1 MARPKTAA
9 PRQSKATMQNAC
21 FWLAMRPEGTDLAVA
36 VDLVKVLFDMTGDE
50 VAERIATIKQ
60 MVR

>member
-1 MARPKTAA
+1 MARAKATA

-21 FWLAMRPEGTDLAVA
+21 FWLATRPDGTDLSVA
-36 VDLVKVLFDMTGDE
+36 GDLVKFLFDMTGDE
-50 VAERIATIKQ
+50 VAKRIATVKQ